1 MPPKNVKID
10 LEIDSKAIYPN
21 FESME
26 NSAPFSSTNVLW
38 ISFVTLSDN
47 NNGNN
52 EGGTNATTFQS
63 TVNPSSPVEWSPSQT
78 TGNSDY
84 KVAIVDIYN
93 SPIGD
98 SPIIFSETTLNGS
111 SGKVNATVL
120 STASTSETGANE
132 SYSIYFSI
140 TLKSSGVAKYYGF
153 DPKIKVDNGG
163 TN

>member
-1 MPPKNVKID
+1 MPPKNIKID
-10 LEIDSKAIYPN
+10 LEINSAAIFPN
-21 FESME
+21 FESMS
-26 NSAPFSSTNVLW
+26 NQPPFSSTGVLW

-52 EGGTNATTFQS
+52 QGGTNATYFQS
-63 TVNPSSPVEWSPSQT
+63 TVNPSSNVEWSPSQT
-78 TGNSDY
+78 SGNSDY

-93 SPIGD
+93 SPIGN
-98 SPIIFSETTLNGS
+98 SPIIFGETTLNGK

-120 STASTSETGANE
+120 STASTTEPGANE

-140 TLKSSGVAKYYGF
+140 TQKSTNTIKYYGF
-153 DPKIKVDNGG
+153 DPKIKVDNAG